1 MSTKA
6 SIKVVPNTATDSM
19 PVAYY
24 DEERMVYQLFITGG
38 VYGYGWYL
46 EFLQEAKNMGYALE
60 VHIFSYGGQAFE
72 GIALHDFIKKAFS
85 GNSTAYIYG
94 IAGSAA
100 TLIACGCD
108 TCYIG
113 ANSSYFIHYSEGGIE
128 TARKA
133 VDDGMVNIYTSKTGI
148 PNEDIRA
155 LMQAGTDTQAILNAT
170 QAVEL
175 GFCNGTIDNEVTAL
189 FNNSNTNE
197 MSLLNEVAAYLSG
210 KKPEPETP
218 EVKAPAVEQPEAQAQ
233 DLTEVLAALKE
244 ISAKQ
249 DEITA
254 VKAENEALKTS
265 LEEVKAG
272 LKLVAD
278 AVGTKI
284 AKGTETVTA
293 SAVTVTNAVT
303 TPAVET
309 TAELN
314 DFQKRFMDSPEAKN

>member
-6 SIKVVPNTATDSM
+6 TSKLLPNSITDNL
-19 PVAYY
+19 PVAYF
-24 DEERMVYQLFITGG
+24 DEERKVYQLFVTGR
-38 VYGYGWYL
+38 VYGYSWYM

-60 VHIFSYGGQAFE
+60 VHIYSYGGEAFE
-72 GIALHDFIKKAFS
+72 GIAFHDYLKKTFPD
-85 GNSTAYIYG
+85 NSTAYIYG
-94 IAGSAA
+94 LAASSA
-100 TLIACGCD
+100 TLIACGCT

-113 ANSSYFIHYSEGGIE
+113 ANSNYFIHYSEGG
-128 TARKA
+128 TDSTRTA
-133 VDDGMVNIYTSKTGI
+133 VDDSQVSIYKAKTGL

-155 LMQAGTDTQAILNAT
+155 LMQAGTDTKAILNAT

-175 GFCNGTIDNEVTAL
+175 GFCNGVIDNEVTAL

-197 MSLLNEVAAYLSG
+197 MSLVTEIVARLSG
-210 KKPEPETP
+210 KKTEPETP
-218 EVKAPAVEQPEAQAQ
+218 EVEAPAVEQPEAQAQ
-233 DLTEVLAALKE
+233 DLTQVLAALKE

-303 TPAVET
+303 NPAVET